1 MEITLV
7 CYILYTAPANPSGML
22 GARVLGLGERSHDTC
37 GTGSRCIYY
46 ILGAH
51 LILYTEGFQPEGI
64 DIKINISHSMREGEY
79 LRIVTSVIAFIV
91 M

>member
-1 MEITLV
+1 
-7 CYILYTAPANPSGML
+7 ML

-46 ILGAH
+46 ILDAH
-51 LILYTEGFQPEGI
+51 IILFTEGFQLEGK
-64 DIKINISHSMREGEY
+64 DITINIAHAMREGEY
-79 LRIVTSVIAFIV
+79 LCIVTSVTAFIV